1 MKKRTGLIATKI
13 GNSSYYNENGNVI
26 PVTVLKVDECIV
38 SNIKTLEKDGY
49 SSIQVVSIDG
59 KSDIKK
65 IKKPQQKLFA
75 NIKSDPK
82 KIIKEFRIDPENQLE
97 IGTKLNVSHFKK
109 DQYVDVT
116 SKSIGKGFAGAMKRH
131 NFGGLRASHGV
142 SISHRSHGSTG
153 QNQDPGKVFKGK
165 KMAGHMGDEKVTVQ
179 NIRVVLTDSDDG
191 LIAVEG
197 SVPGSKGGYVLLSDS
212 IKKKAPEDLPFPAAI
227 LNEDLKNESNDQV
240 NLKEPAEEEDKS
252 NEDEG
257 SHAGDE
263 NIEVSDSEEQSE

>member
-13 GNSSYYNENGNVI
+13 GNSSYFSENGNVI

-82 KIIKEFRIDPENQLE
+82 KVIKEFRIHPENQLE

-109 DQYVDVT
+109 DQYVEVT
-116 SKSIGKGFAGAMKRH
+116 SNSIGKGFAGAMKRH
-131 NFGGLRASHGV
+131 NFAGLRASHGV

-165 KMAGHMGDEKVTVQ
+165 KMAGHMGAKKVTKQ
-179 NIRVVLTDSDDG
+179 NLKVIDVDEENKI
-191 LIAVEG
+191 LIING
-197 SVPGSKGGYVLLSDS
+197 SVPGRKNSVVFVNDS
-212 IKKKAPEDLPFPAAI
+212 VKK
-227 LNEDLKNESNDQV
+227 N
-240 NLKEPAEEEDKS
+240 
-252 NEDEG
+252 
-257 SHAGDE
+257 
-263 NIEVSDSEEQSE
+263 

>member
-13 GNSSYYNENGNVI
+13 GNSSYYSENGNVI

-82 KIIKEFRIDPENQLE
+82 KVIKEFRIDPENKLE

-131 NFGGLRASHGV
+131 NFAGLRASHGV
-142 SISHRSHGSTG
+142 SVSHRSHGSTG

-165 KMAGHMGDEKVTVQ
+165 KMAGHMGAKKVTKQ
-179 NIRVVLTDSDDG
+179 NLKVIDVDEENKI
-191 LIAVEG
+191 LIING
-197 SVPGSKGGYVLLSDS
+197 SVPGRKNSVVFINDS
-212 IKKKAPEDLPFPAAI
+212 VKK
-227 LNEDLKNESNDQV
+227 S
-240 NLKEPAEEEDKS
+240 
-252 NEDEG
+252 
-257 SHAGDE
+257 
-263 NIEVSDSEEQSE
+263 

>member
-13 GNSSYYNENGNVI
+13 GNSSYFSENGNVI

-82 KIIKEFRIDPENQLE
+82 KVIKEFRIHPENQLD

-109 DQYVDVT
+109 DQFVDVT
-116 SKSIGKGFAGAMKRH
+116 SNSIGKGFAGAMKRH
-131 NFGGLRASHGV
+131 NFAGLRASHGV

-165 KMAGHMGDEKVTVQ
+165 KMAGHMGAKKVTKQ
-179 NIRVVLTDSDDG
+179 NLKVIDVDEENKI
-191 LIAVEG
+191 LIING
-197 SVPGSKGGYVLLSDS
+197 SVPGKKNSVVFVNDS
-212 IKKKAPEDLPFPAAI
+212 VKK
-227 LNEDLKNESNDQV
+227 N
-240 NLKEPAEEEDKS
+240 
-252 NEDEG
+252 
-257 SHAGDE
+257 
-263 NIEVSDSEEQSE
+263 